1 MCYFCY
7 YERARVPPMSVCGL
21 EGEWHVA
28 SIDGTRIGTATV
40 MLDGSSSTQLGRVRF
55 RDLRTMLH
63 TKFRLIPDPDPVLH
77 CGFPDDVAMA
87 PAGRSP
93 VMANADYEHHGT
105 FWRSKESSTEG
116 RIVWTKTVEH
126 VLDPNWGWM
135 QSWDAHD
142 PEMGPKGALVWT
154 RPRKPGRPPAKKK
167 AIAPPPKEDP
177 PKGRTEERTKASLVQ
192 RQKKRRR

>member
-1 MCYFCY
+1 
-7 YERARVPPMSVCGL
+7 MSVCGL

-40 MLDGSSSTQLGRVRF
+40 MLDGSFSTQLGRVRF

-63 TKFRLIPDPDPVLH
+63 TKFRLIPDPDPVMH

-93 VMANADYEHHGT
+93 VMANADYEQYGT
-105 FWRSKESSTEG
+105 FWRSKESTTEG

-126 VLDPNWGWM
+126 LLDPNLGWM

-142 PEMGPKGALVWT
+142 PELGPKGALVWT

-167 AIAPPPKEDP
+167 AIATPPKKLL
-177 PKGRTEERTKASLVQ
+177 KGRTKGRTKAGLVQ